1 MRRPLYAR
9 TVGKRTG
16 RCRLAAGL
24 VRVTRPVRKLN
35 AAERAEVEQR
45 LRREDKI

>member
-1 MRRPLYAR
+1 MRRPLYVR
-9 TVGKRTG
+9 TTGKRAG
-16 RCRLAAGL
+16 RPIVPR